1 MLCVAVVVLSWRC
14 ARVSCGEMPWSV
26 MVVTGNGFS
35 VSCPSLSCR
44 FDLSSSAL
52 CCLGPVVCR
61 GLTVTSVHV
70 LVPSTYRWR
79 TTPQSGPVSP
89 QLPQLCHR
97 HGTGLLHMLAHAA
110 EHGYFV
116 KRSHAVLNVGVTN
129 GRLKHRRAPLSSGS
143 NLQI

>member
-1 MLCVAVVVLSWRC
+1 MLCVAVVVLSWSC

-35 VSCPSLSCR
+35 VSCPSLFCR
-44 FDLSSSAL
+44 LLTCLLLLCVVSGLSFVGDLPSRLS
-52 CCLGPVVCR
+52 
-61 GLTVTSVHV
+61 TS
-70 LVPSTYRWR
+70 LFRARRWR